1 MNLGVLDEDAY
12 DAKWTVSIITCPH
25 AIRHEGVRR
34 RGAVIKDIPEIRVS
48 RPSLLE
54 ICACYSPEPTSPMTV
69 GRKHLTEQ
77 YDRVG
82 MQINEVV
89 HGGPPRVHGSRARYR
104 QPDIEQIRP
113 RTAQP
118 DSLIIY
124 AVQTRAYV
132 VGQFAC

>member
-1 MNLGVLDEDAY
+1 
-12 DAKWTVSIITCPH
+12 
-25 AIRHEGVRR
+25 
-34 RGAVIKDIPEIRVS
+34 
-48 RPSLLE
+48 
-54 ICACYSPEPTSPMTV
+54 MTV
-69 GRKHLTEQ
+69 GRKHLTER

-89 HGGPPRVHGSRARYR
+89 HAGLPRVYGSRARYR

-124 AVQTRAYV
+124 TVQTRAYV